1 MLSRTLWTKENKMK
15 VSLTV
20 DSVIDYLV
28 ASYRERLEDDG
39 DLLAN
44 EFQENINNLAKAKFD
59 HGNDVIVLS
68 GDIEAVN
75 EILPSVLSNQIE
87 NQLGD

>member
-1 MLSRTLWTKENKMK
+1 MK

-20 DSVIDYLV
+20 DSVIDSLV

>member
-1 MLSRTLWTKENKMK
+1 MK
-15 VSLTV
+15 ASLTA

-39 DLLAN
+39 DLLAD
-44 EFQENINNLAKAKFD
+44 EFQENINNLAKVKFD
-59 HGNDVIVLS
+59 HGSDVIVLN

>member
-1 MLSRTLWTKENKMK
+1 MK
-15 VSLTV
+15 VSLTA

-39 DLLAN
+39 DLLAD
-44 EFQENINNLAKAKFD
+44 EFQENINNLAKVKFETK
-59 HGNDVIVLS
+59 NDVLILE

>member
-1 MLSRTLWTKENKMK
+1 MK
-15 VSLTV
+15 ASLTA

-39 DLLAN
+39 DLLAD

-59 HGNDVIVLS
+59 HKDDVIILD

-75 EILPSVLSNQIE
+75 EILPGKLSS
-87 NQLGD
+87 QLEEQLID

>member
-1 MLSRTLWTKENKMK
+1 MK
-15 VSLTV
+15 ASLTV
-20 DSVIDYLV
+20 NSVIDYLV

-39 DLLAN
+39 DLLAD

-59 HGNDVIVLS
+59 HGSDVIVLS

>member
-1 MLSRTLWTKENKMK
+1 MK

-39 DLLAN
+39 DLLAD

>member
-1 MLSRTLWTKENKMK
+1 MK
-15 VSLTV
+15 ASLTA

-39 DLLAN
+39 DLLAD

-59 HGNDVIVLS
+59 HKDDVIILD

-75 EILPSVLSNQIE
+75 EILPGQLSS
-87 NQLGD
+87 QLEEQLID

>member
-1 MLSRTLWTKENKMK
+1 MK
-15 VSLTV
+15 VSLTA

>member
-1 MLSRTLWTKENKMK
+1 MK
-15 VSLTV
+15 ASLTA

-39 DLLAN
+39 DLLAD
-44 EFQENINNLAKAKFD
+44 EFQENINNLAKVKFD
-59 HGNDVIVLS
+59 HGSDVIVLN
-68 GDIEAVN
+68 GDIGAVN

>member
-1 MLSRTLWTKENKMK
+1 MK

>member
-1 MLSRTLWTKENKMK
+1 MK
-15 VSLTV
+15 ASLTV

-68 GDIEAVN
+68 GDIEAVY

>member
-1 MLSRTLWTKENKMK
+1 MLSRTLWKKESKMK

>member
-1 MLSRTLWTKENKMK
+1 MK
-15 VSLTV
+15 ASLTV
-20 DSVIDYLV
+20 NSVIDYLV

-39 DLLAN
+39 DLLAD

-59 HGNDVIVLS
+59 HGSDVIVLN

-75 EILPSVLSNQIE
+75 EILPSALSNQIE

>member
-1 MLSRTLWTKENKMK
+1 MK

-59 HGNDVIVLS
+59 HGNDVVVYCRTRLKT
-68 GDIEAVN
+68 N
-75 EILPSVLSNQIE
+75 
-87 NQLGD
+87 

>member
-1 MLSRTLWTKENKMK
+1 MK
-15 VSLTV
+15 VSLTA

-39 DLLAN
+39 DLLAD
-44 EFQENINNLAKAKFD
+44 EFQENISNLAKAKFD
-59 HGNDVIVLS
+59 HGSDVIVLS

>member
-1 MLSRTLWTKENKMK
+1 MK

-39 DLLAN
+39 DLLAD
-44 EFQENINNLAKAKFD
+44 EFQENISNLAKAKFD